1 MFKLIA
7 FLKTKYSKDTQQMQ
21 LVVLKY
27 FYIAEVCISFA
38 LDYPCFAC
46 DNYQNNYTAFSPF
59 YNAAIIKLTLI
70 VC

>member
-1 MFKLIA
+1 
-7 FLKTKYSKDTQQMQ
+7 MQ

-27 FYIAEVCISFA
+27 FYIAEVCITFA